1 MIHTVRDIP
10 SLTLLA
16 SHDRHYQLFRY
27 LRPNYTVYHARAVNL
42 IWALENATKR
52 PYVESIVAQGL
63 TSPQSRNVQES
74 YEAFGVFWRLTGNFR
89 GKFDISIIFNISP
102 TEDSLLPGFRFKVPI
117 MIVLDTLKSDDPN
130 LRRVGETWMRCSLK
144 SYLRYVGI
152 RFHFL
157 NQTQAFCRVLDP
169 ILFDLLD
176 PALRRTPSVSKIN
189 GKELR
194 DFSYERPIDQS
205 YITYLLETL
214 LSVVRFG
221 GQGFSKT
228 ARTSHVRRSHHAGL
242 VERIEACNCPHLY
255 ASFLRY

>member
-1 MIHTVRDIP
+1 M
-10 SLTLLA
+10 
-16 SHDRHYQLFRY
+16 
-27 LRPNYTVYHARAVNL
+27 
-42 IWALENATKR
+42 
-52 PYVESIVAQGL
+52 
-63 TSPQSRNVQES
+63 
-74 YEAFGVFWRLTGNFR
+74 
-89 GKFDISIIFNISP
+89 
-102 TEDSLLPGFRFKVPI
+102 LPGFRFTVPI
-117 MIVLDTLKSDDPN
+117 MIVLDTLKSDDPS

-152 RFHFL
+152 RFNYL
-157 NQTQAFCRVLDP
+157 NQTQSFCRVLDP

-221 GQGFSKT
+221 G
-228 ARTSHVRRSHHAGL
+228 
-242 VERIEACNCPHLY
+242 
-255 ASFLRY
+255 